1 LAGLRRE
8 GRVVAL
14 GGAVLT
20 VETDLV
26 AVEQRLGS
34 GRLAC
39 PGCSGV
45 LVRWG
50 HARSRQVRG
59 SDGVLW
65 IVPRRSRC
73 TGCGATHVLLPVVLL
88 LRRADT
94 AAVIGAGLTAKA
106 TGAGHR
112 LIAALLG
119 RPRETVRGWL
129 RRFAGRVEAV
139 RAVFTR
145 WCCDLAAEPVLPG
158 PAGSA
163 WADALAAVLAG
174 AAALAARFGIGG
186 EIGEVPVWQAAVA
199 VSGARLLAPGW
210 PVPAGRS

>member
-1 LAGLRRE
+1 
-8 GRVVAL
+8 
-14 GGAVLT
+14 VLT
-20 VETDLV
+20 VETDPV

-45 LVRWG
+45 LAGWG
-50 HARSRQVRG
+50 SARGRQVR
-59 SDGVLW
+59 DTDAALW
-65 IVPRRSRC
+65 IVPRRARC
-73 TGCGATHVLLPVVLL
+73 TGCRATHVLLPVVLL
-88 LRRADT
+88 VRRADT

-119 RPRETVRGWL
+119 RPAETVRGWL

-139 RAVFTR
+139 RAVFTG
-145 WCCDLAAEPVLPG
+145 WCRDLTPDPVLPG

-163 WADALAAVLAG
+163 WADAIAVVLAVAAAVG
-174 AAALAARFGIGG
+174 ARFL
-186 EIGEVPVWQAAVA
+186 IGEVPGVRRRTTRRWLSDGGQ
-199 VSGARLLAPGW
+199 SR
-210 PVPAGRS
+210 

>member
-1 LAGLRRE
+1 
-8 GRVVAL
+8 VVAL

-26 AVEQRLGS
+26 AVEERLGS
-34 GRLAC
+34 GGLAC
-39 PGCSGV
+39 PECSAV
-45 LVRWG
+45 LARWG
-50 HARSRQVRG
+50 HARRRRVRDI
-59 SDGVLW
+59 DGGLW

-73 TGCGATHVLLPVVLL
+73 TGCGVTHVLLPVVLL
-88 LRRADT
+88 VRRADT
-94 AAVIGAGLTAKA
+94 VAVIGAGLTAKA

-129 RRFAGRVEAV
+129 RRFAGRVEPV

-145 WCCDLAAEPVLPG
+145 WCRALAPDPVLPG

-163 WADALAAVLAG
+163 WADAIAAIGAA
-174 AAALAARFGIGG
+174 AAALAARFGIG
-186 EIGEVPVWQAAVA
+186 EVPVWQVA
-199 VSGARLLAPGW
+199 TTISAARLLLPGW
-210 PVPAGRS
+210 PAPAGRG